1 MTVDP
6 DFGVVIPNWNGRELL
21 PVCLTSVFFQ
31 TIDPGKVVV
40 VDNGS
45 SDGSVEWIRSAF
57 PAVRVIANDRNRGF
71 GAAVNEGILACNTPF
86 VFLLNNDTEMAKD
99 CLERLLEAAQA
110 HPEYGSYAPK
120 MVDFFDRRII
130 DGAGDAMGR
139 WGAGYRIGT
148 GEIDEG
154 RFDRFRPVFG
164 PCAGAALYRRRLFEA
179 VGLFDEA
186 YFAYLEDVDLNFRA
200 NAAGYSCLYVPTA
213 RVYHM
218 GSRSGGGKLGD
229 FVVRLTTRN
238 LIRMIVKQYSVE
250 MFIRW
255 FPWLAAYQLWWLSVC
270 IRYGRF
276 GAYRD
281 GLAEAAAAFP
291 KTWADRIVSSRTRR
305 QNQLLQEAIRRSER
319 EIVTSIL
326 RRRRQHRHRVEG

>member
-1 MTVDP
+1 MIGDSAV
-6 DFGVVIPNWNGRELL
+6 GIVIPNWNGRAFL
-21 PVCLTSVFFQ
+21 PVCLTSVFLQ
-31 TIDPGKVVV
+31 SIPPKDVIV

-71 GAAVNEGILACNTPF
+71 GAAVNEGIRACKTPF

-99 CLERLLEAAQA
+99 CLERLLEAVKAY
-110 HPEYGSYAPK
+110 PDCGSFAPK
-120 MVDFFDRRII
+120 MIDFFDRRLL
-130 DGAGDAMGR
+130 DGVGDAMGR

-148 GEIDEG
+148 GEIDDG
-154 RFDRFRPVFG
+154 RFERFRPVFG
-164 PCAGAALYRRRLFEA
+164 PCAGAALYQRTLFEDI
-179 VGLFDEA
+179 GLFDEA
-186 YFAYLEDVDLNFRA
+186 FFAYLEDVDLNFRA
-200 NAAGYSCLYVPTA
+200 NAAGYRCLYVPTA

-238 LIRMIVKQYSVE
+238 LIRMIVKQYSAE

-255 FPWLAAYQLWWLSVC
+255 FPWLAAYQLWWLAVC
-270 IRYGRF
+270 IRYGRL
-276 GAYRD
+276 GAYRQ
-281 GLAEAAAAFP
+281 GLAEAAVAFP
-291 KTWADRIVSSRTRR
+291 KTWGDRVARNRNRR
-305 QNQLLQEAIRRSER
+305 QNQRLQEAIRRSER

-326 RRRRQHRHRVEG
+326 RRRRQRRRPFGG